1 MSGLEVMVFMVV
13 TALMMI
19 LVLFIMIEV
28 MMPMVIMIM
37 VVTATC
43 QSSKHGRK
51 EGLGG
56 QGLGEHSI
64 LPEEHSRM
72 KAMTL
77 IEDYGQ
83 SVKNIVVFYLG
94 VIVMRATTRKMKV
107 MKIFGPPGPKTW

>member
-1 MSGLEVMVFMVV
+1 MVV

-19 LVLFIMIEV
+19 LVMFIMIEV
-28 MMPMVIMIM
+28 MMPMVIMFL

-56 QGLGEHSI
+56 QDLGEHSI

-77 IEDYGQ
+77 IEDDGQ
-83 SVKNIVVFYLG
+83 SVINIL
-94 VIVMRATTRKMKV
+94 
-107 MKIFGPPGPKTW
+107 

>member
-1 MSGLEVMVFMVV
+1 MVV

-19 LVLFIMIEV
+19 LVMFIMIEV
-28 MMPMVIMIM
+28 MMPMVIMFL

-77 IEDYGQ
+77 IEDNGQ
-83 SVKNIVVFYLG
+83 SVVNILLYYS
-94 VIVMRATTRKMKV
+94 T
-107 MKIFGPPGPKTW
+107 

>member
-1 MSGLEVMVFMVV
+1 MSGLKVGVFVVV

-43 QSSKHGRK
+43 QSSKHGRR

-64 LPEEHSRM
+64 LPEDYSRM

-77 IEDYGQ
+77 IEDDGQ

-94 VIVMRATTRKMKV
+94 VIVMRVATMRMIV
-107 MKIFGPPGPKTW
+107 LKIFGPPGPKTR